1 MMFAK
6 LQQHPLASANFR
18 RFWLGQLLSIFG
30 TTFSGMAITW
40 LLMGLT
46 DSTLSRGITFTL
58 SMLPNL
64 LLAPLAGSIID
75 RFSRRRMLIISDLTR
90 IVIDLLLV
98 FVLLTGS
105 VTVWHIYAFS
115 LLHALARVF
124 YNPCLIAFVPTL
136 VPREQL
142 PQANSAQDLAM
153 RVAMMV
159 APVAG
164 GVAYAKLGAAA
175 VIGIDAI
182 TLLASASLLSLVR
195 VQENILPGGQRA
207 SMRDQLSSGW
217 AYVRQ
222 NSWIIYQTSAMLLV
236 NMSNIIF
243 SIVWPFIL
251 KNQLHFGPEQHG
263 LLDSINSMAS
273 IVTAVLLTSFALRF
287 SKKQMLMLSLAGS
300 GLFTIGLIF
309 SRSLFMVVFFIAAI
323 GITRPPLAVSNNSIY
338 QAAVPSEYMGRVA
351 VFRSFITQSLVP
363 IASLATG
370 AFGDMVSYNTS
381 LFIAGAML
389 VTAAL
394 IVYLKVNVVEIPEG
408 AAHAA

>member
-1 MMFAK
+1 MM
-6 LQQHPLASANFR
+6 LDRLRQHPLASANFR

-30 TTFSGMAITW
+30 TSFSGMAITW

-98 FVLLTGS
+98 FILLTGS

-153 RVAMMV
+153 RVAMLV
-159 APVAG
+159 GPAAG
-164 GVAYAKLGAAA
+164 GVAYAKLGAAP
-175 VIGIDAI
+175 VIGIDAL
-182 TLLASASLLSLVR
+182 TLVASALLVSLVR
-195 VQENILPGGQRA
+195 VQESIQPRGQRA
-207 SMRDQLSSGW
+207 SMREQLSTGW

-222 NSWIIYQTSAMLLV
+222 NSWIIYQTSAMLFV

-243 SIVWPFIL
+243 TIVWPLIL
-251 KNQLHFGPEQHG
+251 KNQLQFGPEEDG
-263 LLDSINSMAS
+263 FLSSVSSLAS
-273 IVTAVLLTSFALRF
+273 IGTAMLLTGLAARF
-287 SKKQMLMLSLAGS
+287 SKKQMLVTALGS
-300 GLFTIGLIF
+300 GGLLVMGLIF
-309 SRSLFMVVFFIAAI
+309 SRSLFMVVFFIAAM
-323 GITRPPLAVSNNSIY
+323 GITRPPLVVANNSIY
-338 QAAVPSEYMGRVA
+338 QAAVPAEYMGRVA

-363 IASLATG
+363 VASLATG

-381 LFIAGAML
+381 LFISGAML

-394 IVYLKVNVVEIPEG
+394 IVHLKVNVVETPEATVQ
-408 AAHAA
+408 AA